1 VSAPRTPLAL
11 LALFLLV
18 TGGTLL
24 VWAPDRPGLWA
35 LLVGAAAGIGLF
47 ALAAGLPVA
56 DEPRTISDE
65 SVPTLIAT
73 AGVLLVLLGIAVG
86 AWMVLVGLGV
96 LAGGLVGVVRDL
108 RAAGQASP

>member
-1 VSAPRTPLAL
+1 VSGPRAPLAL
-11 LALFLLV
+11 LALFLLA

-35 LLVGAAAGIGLF
+35 LLVGAAAGVGLF

-73 AGVLLVLLGIAVG
+73 GGFLLVLLGIAVG
-86 AWMVLVGLGV
+86 AWMVLVGFGV

-108 RAAGQASP
+108 RTARRASP